1 MAKNI
6 KNIMAEMLAD
16 WLFKDF
22 GILIDEPSE
31 REIAETLEE
40 HKKEVLEDGVKKR

>member
-40 HKKEVLEDGVKKR
+40 NEGKVLENGIKKR

>member
-40 HKKEVLEDGVKKR
+40 HEGKVLENGIKKR